1 MMDDNTLSEHSEPVE
16 FLNICLSDNLQ
27 PHPGVHPRET
37 SSRPDPP
44 EPLEELTW
52 ASDPF
57 ESTGRQD
64 AAAGGSRAEP
74 EGLGSGSS
82 QGGPRQNPS
91 SSTQVVFW
99 AGILQAQMCVLD
111 LEEELEKTEGL
122 RAELRSCIPT
132 APAALPLSAS
142 SPAGPLDPGPPT
154 SPPSGEDSS
163 RSKAES
169 QIQVSPREETP
180 DSSPEWGAEEES
192 LFFDN
197 PLFLESPCSE
207 TSAPGERFSWGHP
220 DSCADDGRPEGPQT
234 LEPPLLLG
242 RVPWGLGDEPDS
254 GDSMAESSGHTTPP
268 FPVPTYKPHSFSWA
282 EPDSAQQA
290 PAALPGWAGREVSR
304 ALGTHPELGLGHR
317 TGLALWSLDPDT
329 LHRLGPLGTLEKYDR
344 RAGPARPL
352 ELWENGQML
361 PCPLS
366 VRTITSSS
374 GAWLGTWGWARMG
387 VPEATPGAACSCPS
401 SHCTLPPPNTHQS
414 QPKLQESAAK
424 APLPPGGFCPSPSS
438 LCLAFCYF

>member
-1 MMDDNTLSEHSEPVE
+1 MMDDNTLSEHPEPVE
-16 FLNICLSDNLQ
+16 FLNIYLRDNLQ
-27 PHPGVHPRET
+27 PHPGVQPRET

-44 EPLEELTW
+44 GPLQELTW
-52 ASDPF
+52 ASDPS
-57 ESTGRQD
+57 ESPGRQD
-64 AAAGGSRAEP
+64 APAGGSRAEP

-82 QGGPRQNPS
+82 QGALRQNPS

-132 APAALPLSAS
+132 APVDLPPFPS
-142 SPAGPLDPGPPT
+142 SPAGPLGPGPPA
-154 SPPSGEDSS
+154 SSPSGEDSS
-163 RSKAES
+163 RSKGES
-169 QIQVSPREETP
+169 QTQVSPGEGTP

-207 TSAPGERFSWGHP
+207 TSTPRERFSWGHSN
-220 DSCADDGRPEGPQT
+220 SCADKDDNGRPESPQT

-254 GDSMAESSGHTTPP
+254 GDSVADSSGHTTPP

-282 EPDSAQQA
+282 EPDTAQQA
-290 PAALPGWAGREVSR
+290 PAAPPSWVGSKVSG

-317 TGLALWSLDPDT
+317 RTGLALWSPSPDT
-329 LHRLGPLGTLEKYDR
+329 LQMPGPLGTLEKYNR
-344 RAGPARPL
+344 KARPVRPL
-352 ELWENGQML
+352 EL
-361 PCPLS
+361 
-366 VRTITSSS
+366 
-374 GAWLGTWGWARMG
+374 
-387 VPEATPGAACSCPS
+387 
-401 SHCTLPPPNTHQS
+401 
-414 QPKLQESAAK
+414 
-424 APLPPGGFCPSPSS
+424 
-438 LCLAFCYF
+438 